1 MKRLRLFNVLLSA
14 LLALS
19 MIVPATGSYAATS
32 TVKISNYTTPKTVT
46 VGSSFTLKGKI
57 TSNRKIKRV
66 EIGIVNSSNKWTG
79 QKYDNASLNTLT
91 FNIAKADPY
100 IKFGKLKAGKYKY
113 RIYAHTSDGKV
124 HIVLND
130 AFTVKKKAS
139 SSTPSTA
146 TKTGK
151 SRNKTVDD
159 VKLIKYNSPNTLN
172 VGKRFNVRG
181 TISSA
186 KKINRVEIGIVM
198 AATNKW
204 TEYKYDKRF
213 VNSKTFDISK
223 AASKLK
229 FNELPGGTYKYR
241 IYIHTKSGCKLILN
255 KRFIVNP
262 SSKPKAAVRW
272 AKKIANDNSFTYGA
286 KPAANAVGCYFC
298 GTNCGPVKYCKPRG
312 YEKTYVCL
320 TFVGAAYAHGAK
332 DPEILSECKRGRM
345 TMYETDDN
353 FRVFS
358 CWMKIGKCK
367 DLTID
372 DLQVGD
378 VIIMWSDYND
388 NNGHVCMYI
397 GNNNIVESS
406 GGGWGAN
413 SIAIKY
419 GVASSRLRSL
429 SSNSRNYVM
438 RYRH

>member
-1 MKRLRLFNVLLSA
+1 MKSIGRRVRAIAIMLIA
-14 LLALS
+14 AM
-19 MIVPATGSYAATS
+19 MISEISVFAAES
-32 TVKISNYTTPKTVT
+32 TVKISDYTSPKTVT
-46 VGSSFTLKGKI
+46 VGSPFTLKGKI
-57 TSNRKIKRV
+57 TSNKRIKRV
-66 EIGIVNSSNKWTG
+66 EIGIVDSNNKWTG
-79 QKYDNASLNTLT
+79 QKYDNASLNTRS
-91 FNIAKADPY
+91 FDIARADSY
-100 IKFGKLKAGKYKY
+100 IKFGKLSVGKYKY

-130 AFTVKKKAS
+130 AFTIKNKAS
-139 SSTPSTA
+139 SSTSTTPA
-146 TKTGK
+146 KTGK
-151 SRNKTVDD
+151 SKNKTVDD
-159 VKLIKYNSPNTLN
+159 VKLIKYNSPGTLN
-172 VGKRFNVRG
+172 VGKNYNVRG
-181 TISSA
+181 IISSS
-186 KKINRVEIGIVM
+186 KKISRVEIGIVM

-204 TEYKYDKRF
+204 TEYKYDNRF
-213 VNSKTFDISK
+213 VNSKTFNISK
-223 AASKLK
+223 AASTLK
-229 FNELPGGTYKYR
+229 FNKLPGGTYKYR

-255 KRFIVNP
+255 KKFVVNP
-262 SSKPKAAVRW
+262 SNKPKAAVRW

-298 GTNCGPVKYCKPRG
+298 GTNCGPVKSTKPKG
-312 YEKTYVCL
+312 YERTYVCL
-320 TFVGAAYAHGAK
+320 TFIGAAYAHGAK
-332 DPEILSECKRGRM
+332 DPEILSECRRGRM

-353 FRVFS
+353 FRKFS

-367 DLTID
+367 DLTIE

-406 GGGWGAN
+406 GGGWSAN

-438 RYRH
+438 RYRY